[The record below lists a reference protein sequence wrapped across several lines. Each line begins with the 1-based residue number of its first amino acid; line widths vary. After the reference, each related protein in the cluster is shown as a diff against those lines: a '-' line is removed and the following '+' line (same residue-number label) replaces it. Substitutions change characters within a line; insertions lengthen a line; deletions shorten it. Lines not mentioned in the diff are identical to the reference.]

1 MKDFTI
7 EAIQK
12 AYATKQFSP
21 VELTEYYLN
30 RIDEEEH
37 LHAYI
42 SVAAEKAMEQA
53 KISEQKM
60 MAGLPMGKL
69 EGVPISYKDNIHVT
83 GMPATSGSRID
94 EDFMPKKDAWIVQQL
109 NGKGAINIGK
119 TNMHEFAF
127 GITSDN
133 PFYGSVRNPWKESH
147 SAGGSSGG
155 SGVAVA
161 ADLSAASIGTD
172 TGGSIRIPAAYCGV
186 VGFKPT
192 STRLDSSGLT
202 NISWTLDHVGPL
214 TKSVSDMAIMMEA
227 LTNESYK
234 DSLVEDIRGIR
245 IGVPSN
251 YFLERTEPIV
261 LEIFQVTLERL
272 QQLGAVLIDIEI
284 PFEADDINLNHII
297 ARSEAGTL
305 HRSNIEHHLEEY
317 GKDVRLTLESS
328 HELAAYQYIEALQ
341 KKERVTEAFT
351 TVFSN
356 IDALI
361 TPTSAVMPQ
370 EIGKNIVTIDGE
382 VEDLFSAATRLP
394 AVFNITGHPALS
406 IPTGDLSNGIP
417 IGIQFV
423 GAHFQEQKLLKI
435 AYAYEQAYVEAFY
448 KKRREA
454 LLLSQVE

>member
-1 MKDFTI
+1 MRDFTI

-12 AYATKQFSP
+12 GYETKQFSP

-30 RIDEEEH
+30 RIDAEQH

-42 SVAAEKAMEQA
+42 SVAADKALAQA
-53 KISEQKM
+53 RISEQKM

-69 EGVPISYKDNIHVT
+69 EGVPLSYKDNIHVT

-94 EDFMPKKDAWIVQQL
+94 ENFMPKKDAWIVKQL
-109 NGKGAINIGK
+109 NGQGAINVGK

-133 PFYGSVRNPWKESH
+133 PFYGSVRNPWKQSH

-161 ADLSAASIGTD
+161 ADLSVASIGTD

-192 STRLDSSGLT
+192 STLLDSSGLT

-214 TKSVSDMAIMMEA
+214 TKNVSDMAIMMEA

-234 DSLVEDIRGIR
+234 ESLEEDIRGIR
-245 IGVPSN
+245 IGVPTN
-251 YFLERTEPIV
+251 YFLDGIEPIMM
-261 LEIFQVTLERL
+261 ETFQATLERL
-272 QQLGAVLIDIEI
+272 KQLGAVLIDVEI
-284 PFEADDINLNHII
+284 PFEADDIHLNHII

-305 HRSNIEHHLEEY
+305 HRYNLEHHLEDY
-317 GKDVRLTLESS
+317 GKDVRLTLETS
-328 HELAAYQYIEALQ
+328 HELAAYQYLEALQ
-341 KKERVTEAFT
+341 EKEKVIESFT
-351 TVFSN
+351 QVFSN
-356 IDALI
+356 IDALL

-370 EIGKNIVTIDGE
+370 EIGKNIITIDGE
-382 VEDLFSAATRLP
+382 MEDLFSAATRLP

-406 IPTGDLSNGIP
+406 IPTGDLYKGIP
-417 IGIQFV
+417 IGIQLV
-423 GAHFQEQKLLKI
+423 GAHFQEAKLLKI
-435 AYAYEQAYVEAFY
+435 AYAYEQAYVNQFY
-448 KKRREA
+448 QTRKEIM
-454 LLLSQVE
+454 LTSQVD